1 MSEAQLGSAD
11 VAIIG
16 AGLVGSSTAYYLAKG
31 GVDVAVIE
39 RGNLNREA
47 SGANAG
53 SLHLQIYIH
62 PHFPDDWIDRIR
74 PTIELIREAQKS
86 WATMEERLGTDCGI
100 RLGGGLW
107 VAETP
112 DEMRLIEKKVAA
124 ENALGVMSEVH
135 DREGILRLAPYLGEH
150 VTGGSFLI
158 GEGFANPLL
167 VTPAHVNAARKHG
180 ARFFADAAVS
190 AIARDGS
197 RFVIETSRGRFSAGQ
212 VIAAAGAWTASIGRM
227 VGLNL
232 PVSGSI
238 GQVSVTEGRPNIM
251 LDHMLQHV
259 GKGLTLKQSRQGTF
273 IIGGG
278 WPGLYD
284 RTRDRKSPSFDSIVG
299 NAWIAARTVPEIAKA
314 QLVRA
319 WGGMGSGSADGL
331 PIVGESSIVRGF
343 HVTYVPLGF
352 SMGPIVGQ
360 IFSEKF
366 LTGEASLPLAP
377 YTPDRFLDRAA

>member
-1 MSEAQLGSAD
+1 MTKELGSAD

-16 AGLVGSSTAYYLAKG
+16 AGLVGCSIAYYLSKG
-31 GVDVAVIE
+31 GKDVAVID
-39 RGNLNREA
+39 RGGINREA

-62 PHFPDDWIDRIR
+62 PHFPEDWIDRIR
-74 PTIELIREAQKS
+74 PTIELMREAQKN
-86 WATMEERLGTDCGI
+86 WASMEERLGTDCGI

-107 VAETP
+107 VAET
-112 DEMRLIEKKVAA
+112 EEERKLIERKVIA

-135 DREGILRLAPYLGEH
+135 DRAGMLRLAPYLGDH
-150 VTGGSFLI
+150 VVGGSFLR

-167 VTPAHVNAARKHG
+167 VTPAHANAAKRHG
-180 ARFFADAAVS
+180 AQFFLDAGVTE
-190 AIARDGS
+190 IRKEPTG
-197 RFVIETSRGRFSAGQ
+197 FVIETSRGQFRAGQ
-212 VIAAAGAWTASIGRM
+212 VVAAAGAWTAGIGRM
-227 VGLNL
+227 VGLRL
-232 PVSGSI
+232 PVQGSI
-238 GQVSVTEGRPNIM
+238 AQVSVTDGRPNVM

-259 GKGLTLKQSRQGTF
+259 GKGLTLKQSRQGTY

-284 RTRDRKSPSFDSIVG
+284 RQSDRKGPSYDSIIG
-299 NAWIAARTVPEIAKA
+299 NAWVAARTVPDVGKA

-319 WGGMGSGSADGL
+319 WGGMGSGSLDGL
-331 PIVGESSIVRGF
+331 PIIGESTVVRGF
-343 HVTYVPLGF
+343 HVAYVPLGF
-352 SMGPIVGQ
+352 TMGPITGQ

-377 YTPDRFLDRAA
+377 YAPDRFLDRAA

>member
-1 MSEAQLGSAD
+1 MSEVLLGSAD

-16 AGLVGSSTAYYLAKG
+16 AGLVGCSTAYYLAKG

-39 RGNLNREA
+39 RGNVNREA

-62 PHFPDDWIDRIR
+62 PHFPEDWIDRIR

-112 DEMRLIEKKVAA
+112 DEMKLIERKVAA
-124 ENALGVMSEVH
+124 ENALGVMSEIY
-135 DREGILRLAPYLGEH
+135 DRAGILRLAPYLGEH
-150 VTGGSFLI
+150 VIGGSFLV

-167 VTPAHVNAARKHG
+167 VTPAHLNAARKHG

-190 AIARDGS
+190 AITRNGN
-197 RFVIETSRGRFSAGQ
+197 RFVIETTRGRFSAGQ

-232 PVSGSI
+232 PVTGSI

-284 RTRDRKSPSFDSIVG
+284 RNATGNRRASTRSSGTPGSPPARSRKSPRHSSCVPG
-299 NAWIAARTVPEIAKA
+299 AAWA
-314 QLVRA
+314 LVRSTGCRSSA
-319 WGGMGSGSADGL
+319 NRASFVASMSHTCRWASPWDRSSGRSSARN
-331 PIVGESSIVRGF
+331 S
-343 HVTYVPLGF
+343 
-352 SMGPIVGQ
+352 
-360 IFSEKF
+360 
-366 LTGEASLPLAP
+366 
-377 YTPDRFLDRAA
+377 

>member
-1 MSEAQLGSAD
+1 MSEVLLGSAD

-16 AGLVGSSTAYYLAKG
+16 AGLVGCSIAYYLAKG

-39 RGNLNREA
+39 RGNVNREA

-62 PHFPDDWIDRIR
+62 PHFPEDWIDRIR

-112 DEMRLIEKKVAA
+112 DEMKLIERKVAA
-124 ENALGVMSEVH
+124 ENALGVMSEIY
-135 DREGILRLAPYLGEH
+135 DRAGILRLAPYLGEH
-150 VTGGSFLI
+150 VIGGSFLV

-167 VTPAHVNAARKHG
+167 VTPAHLNAARRHG

-190 AIARDGS
+190 AIARNGN
-197 RFVIETSRGRFSAGQ
+197 RFVIETTRGRFSAGQ

-232 PVSGSI
+232 PVTGSI

-284 RTRDRKSPSFDSIVG
+284 RTRDRKSPSLDSIVG
-299 NAWIAARTVPEIAKA
+299 NAWVAVRTVPEIAKA

-319 WGGMGSGSADGL
+319 WGGMGSGSIDGL
-331 PIVGESSIVRGF
+331 PIVGESSVVRGF
-343 HVTYVPLGF
+343 HVAYVPLGF
-352 SMGPIVGQ
+352 TMGPIVGQ

-377 YTPDRFLDRAA
+377 YAPDRFLDRAA

>member
-1 MSEAQLGSAD
+1 MIDRALGTAD

-16 AGLVGSSTAYYLAKG
+16 AGLVGCATAYYLSKG
-31 GVDVAVIE
+31 GVDVAVID
-39 RGNLNREA
+39 RGSINREA

-62 PHFPDDWIDRIR
+62 PHFPDDWIDQIR
-74 PTIELIREAQKS
+74 PTIELMREGQKS

-107 VAETP
+107 VAETA
-112 DEMRLIEKKVAA
+112 DEMRLLEKKVAA

-135 DREGILRLAPYLGEH
+135 DRGSILKLAPYLGEH
-150 VTGGSFLI
+150 VIGSSFLK

-167 VTPAHVNAARKHG
+167 VTPAHANAAKRHG
-180 ARFFADAAVS
+180 ARFFTDAAVT
-190 AIARDGS
+190 AIAKEDG
-197 RFVIETSRGRFSAGQ
+197 RFVIETSRGKLGAGQ
-212 VIAAAGAWTASIGRM
+212 VIAAAGAWTAGIGRM
-227 VGLNL
+227 VGLKL
-232 PVSGSI
+232 PVTGAI
-238 GQVSVTEGRPNIM
+238 AQVSVTEGRPNIM

-284 RTRDRKSPSFDSIVG
+284 RQRDHKIPALDSMIG
-299 NAWIAARTVPEIAKA
+299 NAWVAARTVPAIAKA
-314 QLVRA
+314 QIVRA
-319 WGGMGSGSADGL
+319 WGGMGSGSVDGL
-331 PIVGESSIVRGF
+331 PIIGESSIVRGF
-343 HVTYVPLGF
+343 HVAYAPLGF
-352 SMGPIVGQ
+352 TMGPITGQ
-360 IFSEKF
+360 IFSENF

-377 YTPDRFLDRAA
+377 YAPDRFLDRAA

>member
-1 MSEAQLGSAD
+1 MSEALLGSAD

-31 GVDVAVIE
+31 GVDVAVVD

-74 PTIELIREAQKS
+74 PTIELMREAQKS
-86 WATMEERLGTDCGI
+86 WATMEQRLGADCGI

-124 ENALGVMSEVH
+124 ENALGVMSEIH
-135 DREGILRLAPYLGEH
+135 DRSSMLRLAPYLGEH
-150 VTGGSFLI
+150 VIGGSFLA

-190 AIARDGS
+190 AIGRNGS
-197 RFVIETSRGRFSAGQ
+197 RFIIETSRGLFSAGE
-212 VIAAAGAWTASIGRM
+212 VVAAAGAWTASVGRM
-227 VGLNL
+227 VGLDL
-232 PVSGSI
+232 PVTGSI
-238 GQVSVTEGRPNIM
+238 GQVSVTDGRPNIM

-284 RTRDRKSPSFDSIVG
+284 RARDRKSPSHDSIVG
-299 NAWIAARTVPEIAKA
+299 NAWIAARTVPEIARA

-319 WGGMGSGSADGL
+319 WGGMGSGSVDGL
-331 PIVGESSIVRGF
+331 PIVGESSVVRGF
-343 HVTYVPLGF
+343 HVAYVPLGF
-352 SMGPIVGQ
+352 TMGPIVGQ

>member
-1 MSEAQLGSAD
+1 MTDRLLGSAD

-16 AGLVGSSTAYYLAKG
+16 AGLVGCATAYYLAKG
-31 GVDVAVIE
+31 GVDVAVID
-39 RGNLNREA
+39 RSSINREA

-74 PTIELIREAQKS
+74 PTIELMREAQKT
-86 WATMEERLGTDCGI
+86 WATMEKRLGTDCGI

-107 VAETP
+107 VAET
-112 DEMRLIEKKVAA
+112 DEEMRLIEKKVVA
-124 ENALGVMSEVH
+124 ENALGVMSQVH
-135 DREGILRLAPYLGEH
+135 DRTGMLKLAPYLSEH
-150 VTGGSFLI
+150 VMGGSFLA

-167 VTPAHVNAARKHG
+167 VTPAHVDAARRHG
-180 ARFFADAAVS
+180 ARFITGATVT
-190 AIARDGS
+190 AIVREGS

-212 VIAAAGAWTASIGRM
+212 VVAAAGAWTASIGRM

-232 PVSGSI
+232 PVTGSI
-238 GQVSVTEGRPNIM
+238 AQVSVTEGRPNIM

-284 RTRDRKSPSFDSIVG
+284 RRRDHKMPALDSIVG
-299 NAWIAARTVPEIAKA
+299 NAWVAARTVPDIARA

-319 WGGMGSGSADGL
+319 WGGMGSGSIDGL
-331 PIVGESSIVRGF
+331 PIIGESSVVRGF
-343 HVTYVPLGF
+343 HVAYVPLGF
-352 SMGPIVGQ
+352 TMGPITGQ

-366 LTGEASLPLAP
+366 LTGAASLPLAP
-377 YTPDRFLDRAA
+377 YAPDRFLDRAA

>member
-112 DEMRLIEKKVAA
+112 EEMRLIEKKVAA
-124 ENALGVMSEVH
+124 ENALGVMSEIH
-135 DREGILRLAPYLGEH
+135 DRSGILRLAPYLGEH
-150 VTGGSFLI
+150 VIGGSFLV

-180 ARFFADAAVS
+180 ARFFADATVN
-190 AIARDGS
+190 AIARNGS
-197 RFVIETSRGRFSAGQ
+197 RFVIETSKGRFSAGQ
-212 VIAAAGAWTASIGRM
+212 VVAAAGAWTASVGRM

-232 PVSGSI
+232 PVTGSI
-238 GQVSVTEGRPNIM
+238 GQVSVTDGRPNIM

-259 GKGLTLKQSRQGTF
+259 GKGLTLKQSQQGTF

-284 RTRDRKSPSFDSIVG
+284 RTRDRKSPSLDSIVG
-299 NAWIAARTVPEIAKA
+299 NAWIASRTVPEIAGA

-319 WGGMGSGSADGL
+319 WGGMGSGSIDGL
-331 PIVGESSIVRGF
+331 PIVGESSVVRGF
-343 HVTYVPLGF
+343 HVAYVPLGF
-352 SMGPIVGQ
+352 TMGPIVGQ
-360 IFSEKF
+360 IFSERF
-366 LTGEASLPLAP
+366 LTGEANLPLAP
-377 YTPDRFLDRAA
+377 YTPDRFLDGAA

>member
-1 MSEAQLGSAD
+1 MNGAELGSAD

-16 AGLVGSSTAYYLAKG
+16 GGLVGSSTAYHLAKG
-31 GVDVAVIE
+31 GIDVAVIE

-62 PHFPDDWIDRIR
+62 PHFPDDWIDRIL

-86 WATMEERLGTDCGI
+86 WATMEERLGADCGI
-100 RLGGGLW
+100 QLGGGLW
-107 VAETP
+107 VAETR
-112 DEMRLIEKKVAA
+112 DEMKLIEKKVAA
-124 ENALGVMSEVH
+124 ENALGVMSEIH
-135 DREGILRLAPYLGEH
+135 DRSGLLRIAPYLGEH
-150 VTGGSFLI
+150 VIGGSFLV
-158 GEGFANPLL
+158 GEGYANPLL
-167 VTPAHVNAARKHG
+167 VTPAHVNAALKHG
-180 ARFFADAAVS
+180 ARFHTDAAVT
-190 AIARDGS
+190 AIAKDGS
-197 RFVIETSRGRFSAGQ
+197 RFLIETSRGWFTAGQ
-212 VIAAAGAWTASIGRM
+212 VIAAAGAWTAPVGRM

-232 PVSGSI
+232 PVTGSI
-238 GQVSVTEGRPNIM
+238 GQVSVTDARPTIM

-284 RTRDRKSPSFDSIVG
+284 RAHDRKLPSLDSIVG
-299 NAWIAARTVPEIAKA
+299 NAWIAARTVPDIARA

-331 PIVGESSIVRGF
+331 PIVGESSVVRGF
-343 HVTYVPLGF
+343 HVAYVPLGF

-360 IFSEKF
+360 LFSEKF
-366 LTGEASLPLAP
+366 LTGESSLPLAP
-377 YTPDRFLDRAA
+377 YAPDRFLDRAA